1 MSSGWRGVMSNS
13 LPKIGSVAGNN
24 DNLGSNQSSGEGSK
38 IFFAQVERILHG
50 NDFNKGAIRINS
62 IDNGGREAFPL
73 FPNIIN
79 YPVEGEMVLII
90 DAEEIKN
97 SSLQNSKP
105 SYMKNTGGLFYISS
119 LNIWNNP
126 GFNGTSYP
134 EASFFPID
142 KSQKTTP
149 LASNPGGF
157 ILQGRFGNSV
167 RLGSTNSNFINTWSE
182 VGDNGDPIVII
193 SNGQSSDYNQPTEN
207 IKENLSSIYLTS
219 YQKIANFSLT
229 NENFNSYKK
238 TPETPAEYKQPQI
251 ILNSSRVI
259 LNANNVND
267 TKNDNLNTGDIL
279 ISGEKSIGLS
289 SNESINIESKE
300 TIIDGKVLL
309 GSKDAKESAL
319 LGDTTQELLI
329 QLTTEVRN
337 LSLALQTV
345 PFAVGGVASLSTPI
359 LENILSNMS
368 KIKSNT
374 VKLK

>member
-1 MSSGWRGVMSNS
+1 MSGGWNGVMANS
-13 LPKIGSVAGNN
+13 LPKIASIAGNN
-24 DNLGSNQSSGEGSK
+24 DELGSSSSGGNSSK
-38 IFFAQVERILHG
+38 IFFAEVTQTLHG
-50 NDFNKGAIRINS
+50 NDFNKGAIKLGDTNS
-62 IDNGGREAFPL
+62 GQQAYPL

-79 YPVEGEMVLII
+79 YPVKGEIVLVI
-90 DAEEIKN
+90 DAREIRN
-97 SSLQNSKP
+97 GNLGNGKP
-105 SYMKNTGGLFYISS
+105 SYMDLTGGLFYISS

-126 GFNGTSYP
+126 GFNGVSNP
-134 EASFFPID
+134 DAPLFPMS
-142 KSQKTTP
+142 KSQQVTP
-149 LASNPGGF
+149 LSSNPGDF
-157 ILQGRFGNSV
+157 ILQGRFGNSL
-167 RLGSTNSNFINTWSE
+167 RLGNTNSKYINTWSE
-182 VGDNGDPIVII
+182 VGENGDPIVII
-193 SNGQSSDYNQPTEN
+193 SNGQSANYTQPTED

-219 YQKIANFSLT
+219 YQKIANFSLA
-229 NENFNSYKK
+229 NENFNSYKNP
-238 TPETPAEYKQPQI
+238 PEKPAEYKQSQI

-267 TKNDNLNTGDIL
+267 TNNDNLNTGDVL

-289 SNESINIESKE
+289 SNKSINIELTE
-300 TIIDGKVLL
+300 AIIDGNILL

-359 LENILSNMS
+359 LENVLDNMG